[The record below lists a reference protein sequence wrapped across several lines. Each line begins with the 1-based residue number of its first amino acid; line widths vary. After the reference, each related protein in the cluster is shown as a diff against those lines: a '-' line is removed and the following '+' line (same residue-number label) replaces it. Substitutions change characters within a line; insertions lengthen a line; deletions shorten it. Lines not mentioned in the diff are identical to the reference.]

1 MALPST
7 GPISSSAIQTEFGG
21 SNPIATNEYYAGG
34 AYVPAGTSGTNGAVP
49 SSGQIDFNVFHGTA
63 KAVAFAASIQSNQQQ
78 LNLRSWA
85 LANGWN
91 GSSAATITILGNV
104 YIWSDDTGVAGL
116 TIDGS
121 WPGGITL
128 INNGYIMGK
137 GGSAPP
143 GNGSGYSANGNPGGP
158 AISLGTSVTIQNN
171 SYVGGG
177 GGSGASSYIGTG
189 GGGAGGGRG
198 GDYPMGENAFGG
210 NGGAPG
216 QVGGNALTS
225 YSCGAGGGRIM
236 PGSGGTTPA
245 FQPLGGGAGGAGGG
259 YEDKGGHYIGGDG
272 GGGGNFGSAPPVDSF
287 GAGGGG
293 GGWGANGGRLSPSAF
308 NYANTYGGAGG
319 KCVALNG
326 NSVTWTATGTRY
338 GVIA

>member
-1 MALPST
+1 MALPSS
-7 GPISSSAIQTEFGG
+7 GSISLSQVNTELGRVATFQISMDETAVRSLFGVASG
-21 SNPIATNEYYAGG
+21 SIAM
-34 AYVPAGTSGTNGAVP
+34 SNGYGKSNA
-49 SSGQIDFNVFHGTA
+49 FTA
-63 KAVAFAASIQSNQQQ
+63 TISSNQQE

-91 GSSAATITILGNV
+91 GSSAAQITVGSGV
-104 YIWSDDTGVAGL
+104 YLWSDNTGIAGL
-116 TIDGS
+116 TIDGA

-216 QVGGNALTS
+216 QVGQPPSTS

-236 PGSGGTTPA
+236 PGSAGTTPA
-245 FQPLGGGAGGAGGG
+245 FQPLSGGAGGAGGG
-259 YEDKGGHYIGGDG
+259 YEDKGGHYIGGNG
-272 GGGGNFGSAPPVDSF
+272 GGGGDPGSAPPVDSF

-319 KCVALNG
+319 KCAALNG
-326 NSVTWTATGTRY
+326 YSLTWTATGTRY
-338 GVIA
+338 GVIS